1 MAKNRNAKHTADA
14 GLVKESAA
22 HKPLGRYNFMGMAFA
37 GILIVT
43 GFLLMLGAVPQ
54 RKHLIPIFSA
64 RAALWSARP

>member
-43 GFLLMLGAVPQ
+43 GFLLMLRGS
-54 RKHLIPIFSA
+54 I
-64 RAALWSARP
+64 